1 MNLLTGRSALMTATV
16 SAAAMGGVF
25 FAFSTFIMKG
35 LDQLPPAQGAAAM
48 QHINKYAPTPWFMIP
63 LFGTAALG
71 AGFAIRAIGHLDEPG
86 ARYQLAGGALY
97 LIAVIVTVAY
107 HVPKNDALA
116 ALDPSAPASIDFW
129 KDFAP
134 SWTSANHLRTVACLG
149 AAIAWTLALRA

>member
-1 MNLLTGRSALMTATV
+1 MSPALRAVTLACAV
-16 SAAAMGGVF
+16 GSGAVGGVF

-35 LDQLPPAQGAAAM
+35 LDQLPPAHGAAAM
-48 QHINKYAPTPWFMIP
+48 QQINKYAPTPWFMIP

-71 AGFAIRAIGHLDEPG
+71 VGFAIRAIGHLDEPG

-97 LIAVIVTVAY
+97 LVAIVLTVAY

-116 ALDPSAPASIDFW
+116 ALDPSAPPTAAFW
-129 KDFAP
+129 KDYVT
-134 SWTSANHLRTVACLG
+134 SWTALNHVRTITCLG